1 MKEAYSATRL
11 LLNKIEEDKAI
22 NDELFL
28 KQKKE
33 QEENRR
39 YLESKKFN
47 EESLKCNRL
56 ALQQANFSNKIAI
69 LSLIIASLSL
79 LVALFH

>member
-1 MKEAYSATRL
+1 MKEAYSTTRL

-47 EESLKCNRL
+47 EENLKINKQT
-56 ALQQANFSNKIAI
+56 LQKADFANKIVI